1 MNRGTFI
8 TILQDASISAGIQ
21 RLEKFQNTIKF
32 LKTTRHLRT
41 TVDALTLITLKRVIW
56 TSVIE
61 LHIREQQCQV
71 FLEEVHPGVLV
82 V

>member
-8 TILQDASISAGIQ
+8 TILQDASMQEIQ

-56 TSVIE
+56 TSIIE